1 MDGTDIQL
9 CRLLFMNSRQ
19 PYRAMSKAL
28 GISNQAVHRRV
39 ELLEEKGVIRRYTVT
54 LSDDF
59 THAVKARIGGPSTLT
74 SFEELVEALKKD
86 ERTMRLVY
94 CSTDMVSVTALLGR
108 LEDLDD
114 YLGFLKREV
123 GMSAPKVA
131 FTGPGQFGDEG
142 ARRRMKRRLELT
154 PLDYRIIDTLSEDS
168 RKPVAELADQV
179 GVSAKTIK
187 RRLDR
192 MVQESVLEFSIEYDP
207 AASPS
212 AFVYFWV
219 QLAPEADRVWF
230 TNAFVKRYDRYILV
244 VYPLTNFPGL
254 LISILWAPTQKN
266 VNDLE
271 TELMDDP
278 SVVYSRS
285 NAIQALHFFD
295 TWRERFVREQAEQVD
310 AAA

>member
-1 MDGTDIQL
+1 MDETDIQL
-9 CRLLFMNSRQ
+9 CRLLFMNARQ
-19 PYRAMSKAL
+19 PYRAISKAL

-39 ELLEEKGVIRRYTVT
+39 QLLEEQGVIRRYTVT

-59 THAVKARIGGPSTLT
+59 ANAVRVRIGGPSTLT
-74 SFEELVEALKKD
+74 SFEELVDALKKD
-86 ERTMRLVY
+86 ERTLRLVY
-94 CSTDMVSVTALLGR
+94 CSTDMVSVTALLKR

-123 GMSAPKVA
+123 GMSTPKVA

-142 ARRRMKRRLELT
+142 VRRPMKRRPELT
-154 PLDYRIIDTLSEDS
+154 PLDYRIISALSRDS
-168 RKPVAELADQV
+168 RKPVAELAEEL
-179 GVSAKTIK
+179 GVSAKTVK

-192 MVQESVLEFSIEYDP
+192 MVQESVLEFSLEYDP

-219 QLAPEADRVWF
+219 QLTPDADRARF
-230 TNAFVKRYDRYILV
+230 ISTFVKGYDRYILV
-244 VYPLTNFPGL
+244 VYPLTNIPGL
-254 LISILWAPTQKN
+254 LISILWAPTQKD
-266 VNDLE
+266 VNDVE
-271 TELMDDP
+271 TELMGDA

-295 TWRERFVREQAEQVD
+295 TWRERFVQEQARKI
-310 AAA
+310 APPA

>member
-1 MDGTDIQL
+1 MDETDIQL

-19 PYRAMSKAL
+19 PYRALSKTL

-39 ELLEEKGVIRRYTVT
+39 QSLEEQGVIRRYTVS
-54 LSDDF
+54 LSDEF
-59 THAVKARIGGPSTLT
+59 TDAVRARIGGPSSLT
-74 SFEELVEALKKD
+74 SFEDLVEALRKD
-86 ERTMRLVY
+86 DRTLRLVY
-94 CSTDMVSVTALLGR
+94 CSTDMVSVSALLRR

-114 YLGFLKREV
+114 YLAFLKREV

-142 ARRRMKRRLELT
+142 VRRPMKQRPELT
-154 PLDYRIIDTLSEDS
+154 SLDYRIISALSPDS
-168 RKPVAELADQV
+168 RKPVAELAEEV

-219 QLAPEADRVWF
+219 QLTPDADRARF
-230 TNAFVKRYDRYILV
+230 ISTFVKRYDRYILV

-254 LISILWAPTQKN
+254 MISILWAPTQKD
-266 VNDLE
+266 VNDIE
-271 TELMDDP
+271 SELMDDP

-295 TWRERFVREQAEQVD
+295 TWRERFVREQAKEIE
-310 AAA
+310 APA